1 MAQLSGIAV
10 YNMVFV
16 IALMFTVG
24 MITSVKG
31 DVCTDFIPF
40 PPKWCDGDDFVSD
53 DCWDACRRKY
63 EFLVK
68 ATCGYFPTFP
78 GRFANPN
85 SSWVNHTS
93 SFSDVRVSTVAQS
106 SLRCRRSWCVALVSL
121 VLWSNQ
127 NQMNILLL
135 LLLKIAIYSSE
146 LLILS
151 AHASSIPPL
160 LSLPLSMAC
169 DDRDGPLA
177 AGLFVVVQYGVE
189 FSFLVSIV
197 YCFLD
202 MNTKRKAIPRVD
214 NTHIP
219 YSSQIVSCD
228 DTIEFARKLPCVDVC
243 RRLPKLGI
251 QNHPTRLWARKP
263 LLKSEKKRV
272 NLENESLKDEISDLK
287 KVIEKWTCSKVTLDQ
302 LLSEQVPEKII
313 NALGGKAP
321 EITSGSESECE
332 TREPLPPLPKLIGA

>member
-24 MITSVKG
+24 MITLVKG

-63 EFLVK
+63 EFLAK

-106 SLRCRRSWCVALVSL
+106 SLRCRRSWCVALVLFSGFSL
-121 VLWSNQ
+121 P
-127 NQMNILLL
+127 
-135 LLLKIAIYSSE
+135 SE

-169 DDRDGPLA
+169 DDHDGPLA

-263 LLKSEKKRV
+263 LLKSEKK
-272 NLENESLKDEISDLK
+272 
-287 KVIEKWTCSKVTLDQ
+287 
-302 LLSEQVPEKII
+302 
-313 NALGGKAP
+313 G
-321 EITSGSESECE
+321 
-332 TREPLPPLPKLIGA
+332 